1 MDFTETMD
9 FKAAVDFLE
18 QRSGLGSVMGLD
30 SIRNLLWELSDPQQ
44 DLKFVHIAGTN
55 GKGSVSACLSSIL
68 KEAGCRTGTY
78 TSPAVISVLER
89 FQVDGA
95 WITEREFAALAG
107 QVKAAAE
114 RMEERGRGK
123 PTVFEIETA
132 MAFLYFKEKGC
143 DIVVLE
149 TGLGGEQDATN
160 VVEHTLAAVFTSI
173 SMDHMGMLGNTLGE
187 IAACKAGIMKPGCQV
202 VSAPQA
208 PEVVRVLKERA
219 AQMGC
224 SFAQV
229 DGGCLD
235 AGTKQRQDRP
245 RSYPGE
251 NVFSYKG
258 MKGIRISL
266 PGTYQMENGALA
278 LETALALTKKGIAI
292 SESDIRRGLSNVSW
306 PGRFQMIKAS
316 PAVIVDGA
324 HNRDAALRLRECVQT
339 CLKGKRLIFIMG
351 VFMDKE
357 YALIVQTMAPLAEQ
371 IYTVWLPDRSRS
383 LPPEVLAEEAG
394 KYCGRTQAAD
404 SVGTALDMALE
415 QAGREGVVLAFG
427 SLSYLGQVMEEAERR
442 RRDDRQE

>member
-1 MDFTETMD
+1 
-9 FKAAVDFLE
+9 
-18 QRSGLGSVMGLD
+18 
-30 SIRNLLWELSDPQQ
+30 
-44 DLKFVHIAGTN
+44 
-55 GKGSVSACLSSIL
+55 
-68 KEAGCRTGTY
+68 
-78 TSPAVISVLER
+78 
-89 FQVDGA
+89 
-95 WITEREFAALAG
+95 
-107 QVKAAAE
+107 
-114 RMEERGRGK
+114 
-123 PTVFEIETA
+123 
-132 MAFLYFKEKGC
+132 
-143 DIVVLE
+143 
-149 TGLGGEQDATN
+149 
-160 VVEHTLAAVFTSI
+160 
-173 SMDHMGMLGNTLGE
+173 
-187 IAACKAGIMKPGCQV
+187 
-202 VSAPQA
+202 
-208 PEVVRVLKERA
+208 
-219 AQMGC
+219 
-224 SFAQV
+224 
-229 DGGCLD
+229 
-235 AGTKQRQDRP
+235 
-245 RSYPGE
+245 
-251 NVFSYKG
+251 

>member
-1 MDFTETMD
+1 
-9 FKAAVDFLE
+9 
-18 QRSGLGSVMGLD
+18 
-30 SIRNLLWELSDPQQ
+30 
-44 DLKFVHIAGTN
+44 
-55 GKGSVSACLSSIL
+55 
-68 KEAGCRTGTY
+68 
-78 TSPAVISVLER
+78 
-89 FQVDGA
+89 
-95 WITEREFAALAG
+95 
-107 QVKAAAE
+107 
-114 RMEERGRGK
+114 
-123 PTVFEIETA
+123 
-132 MAFLYFKEKGC
+132 
-143 DIVVLE
+143 
-149 TGLGGEQDATN
+149 
-160 VVEHTLAAVFTSI
+160 
-173 SMDHMGMLGNTLGE
+173 MLGNTLGE

-258 MKGIRISL
+258 MEGIRISL

-351 VFMDKE
+351 VFKDKE